1 LLPVTDPEQMRPG
14 LLVYRFAHTMY
25 YANAQQLSEQVV
37 DLANG
42 AQPPLSWFCI
52 EASAVADVDFTAA
65 STLRDIHRILKNQGI
80 RLVFCNVINPV
91 KAELDRYELT
101 DLFGEDAFYGTI
113 SSVISAYEKRSA
125 GDEDRK

>member
-1 LLPVTDPEQMRPG
+1 
-14 LLVYRFAHTMY
+14 LVYRFAHTMY

-42 AQPPLSWFCI
+42 AQPPLVWFCI

-65 STLRDIHRILKNQGI
+65 STLRDIHAILKRQGI
-80 RLVFCNVINPV
+80 RLVFCNVIDPV

-101 DLFGEDAFYGTI
+101 DLFGKDAYFGTLN
-113 SSVISAYEKRSA
+113 SVISSYDKRSDS
-125 GDEDRK
+125 GEDRK